1 MGISILVAISA
12 NVAIKYTM
20 RLFFKK
26 KGGLIRGMFFRKVGL
41 LERGGRKKYLCV
53 HFAFTQHMLCGEA
66 FPSTEKLTRS

>member
-12 NVAIKYTM
+12 NVVIRYTM

-41 LERGGRKKYLCV
+41 LEWGGRKKYLCV
-53 HFAFTQHMLCGEA
+53 LCGEA